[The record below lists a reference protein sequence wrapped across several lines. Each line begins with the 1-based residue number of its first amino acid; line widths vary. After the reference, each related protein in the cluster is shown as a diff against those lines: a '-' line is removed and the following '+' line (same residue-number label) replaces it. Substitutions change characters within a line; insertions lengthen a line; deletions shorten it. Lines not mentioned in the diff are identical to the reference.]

1 MFLLWSFYSVVL
13 CCATLCSVVTA
24 CFEDMTPVTHLHP
37 ERVTDCVPVSRL
49 FAPSLSPC
57 LDCSRLEIT
66 LSLPH
71 SAITSHSPLFPVG
84 ASRSY
89 PSSPWYQLPTTNRPT
104 PCLSPT
110 FHIWPFDNW
119 KTILVFYCS
128 LVHVLCSRVGWSG
141 LVWSGLVGL
150 LVVVVPGQWWQ
161 RYWRQRQVVSWLW
174 SRVSPTCGGGA
185 TRKYFEYSDTRRC
198 SATEHSLS
206 LCKNVPLPF
215 SFGNG
220 NGPN

>member
-71 SAITSHSPLFPVG
+71 SAITSHSALFPVG

-141 LVWSGLVGL
+141 LVWSGRSASSSSARAVVTAL
-150 LVVVVPGQWWQ
+150 LAAAAGSIVALESSQSHLRRR
-161 RYWRQRQVVSWLW
+161 RYSKILREFRHTQM
-174 SRVSPTCGGGA
+174 
-185 TRKYFEYSDTRRC
+185 
-198 SATEHSLS
+198 
-206 LCKNVPLPF
+206 
-215 SFGNG
+215 
-220 NGPN
+220 

>member
-110 FHIWPFDNW
+110 FQNDYSI
-119 KTILVFYCS
+119 CS
-128 LVHVLCSRVGWSG
+128 GSNFCLLWCWLFTVCFETLFVICIYWSK
-141 LVWSGLVGL
+141 
-150 LVVVVPGQWWQ
+150 
-161 RYWRQRQVVSWLW
+161 
-174 SRVSPTCGGGA
+174 A
-185 TRKYFEYSDTRRC
+185 II
-198 SATEHSLS
+198 
-206 LCKNVPLPF
+206 
-215 SFGNG
+215 SF
-220 NGPN
+220 